1 MNLEISEKY
10 EPLFKRAYEDN
21 GIDTFI
27 LTGGRFSAKSFTTSI
42 AAGIFLRDF
51 DYKILYTRYTM
62 TAAKD
67 SIIPEFTGG
76 LDALNI
82 SHEFEVNLDRIKHAK
97 GGEVVFKGMKT
108 SSGNQTAA
116 LKSLKGF
123 NCLIVDEAEEMPSQ
137 KDFEKIQ
144 LSIRHPDKPN
154 ISILILNP
162 STKEHWIYKKYF
174 EEAGINGGFNG
185 VKDNVCYIHTSYL
198 DCLQHVP
205 SNILLEFNRMKERR
219 PQEYNNVVL
228 GGWLDKADGVVYSDW
243 IDGTFDESLPYV
255 YGLDFGFSPDPT
267 AMVKVA
273 IDNKNKYIYV
283 QEEIY
288 KTDLS
293 TKDIEDVIKD
303 RILNKSDLVV
313 GDCAEKRLIADL
325 KNTGINIT
333 KCKKGAGS
341 IKKGIKDILS
351 YTVIVCGESCNLRK
365 ELNNYVW
372 NDRKAGVP
380 IDDFN
385 HLLDALRYGFERANI
400 SVGFYAG

>member
-1 MNLEISEKY
+1 
-10 EPLFKRAYEDN
+10 
-21 GIDTFI
+21 
-27 LTGGRFSAKSFTTSI
+27 
-42 AAGIFLRDF
+42 
-51 DYKILYTRYTM
+51 M

-76 LDALNI
+76 LNALNI
-82 SHEFEVNLDRIKHAK
+82 SEEFEVNLDRIKHK
-97 GGEVVFKGMKT
+97 NGGEVVFKGMKT

-162 STKEHWIYKKYF
+162 ATKEHWIYKKYF
-174 EEAGINGGFNG
+174 EERGISGGFNG

-198 DCLQHVP
+198 DCIEHVP
-205 SNILLEFNRMKERR
+205 KNIISEFDRMKARR
-219 PQEYNNVVL
+219 LQEYNNVVL
-228 GGWLDKADGVVYSDW
+228 GGWLDKAEGVVYSDW
-243 IDGTFDESLPYV
+243 SDGTFDDSLPYV

-273 IDNKNKYIYV
+273 IDNNKKIVYV

-288 KTDLS
+288 KTELS
-293 TKDIEDVIKD
+293 TNDIEKIVKSCVG
-303 RILNKSDLVV
+303 NKNDLVV
-313 GDCAEKRLIADL
+313 ADCAEKRLINDL
-325 KNTGINIT
+325 RNTGINIT

-351 YTVIVCGESCNLRK
+351 YTVIVCGESSNLRK

-372 NDRKAGVP
+372 NDKKAGVP

-385 HLLDALRYGFERANI
+385 HLLDALRYGFERANK
-400 SVGFYAG
+400 SFYAG

>member
-1 MNLEISEKY
+1 MNLELSEKY

-21 GIDTFI
+21 EIDTFI

-42 AAGIFLRDF
+42 AAGIFLKDF

-67 SIIPEFTGG
+67 SIIPEFLGG
-76 LDALNI
+76 LEALNI
-82 SHEFEVNLDRIKHAK
+82 AHEFNVNIDRITHNS

-144 LSIRHPDKPN
+144 LSIRHPSKPN

-162 STKEHWIYKKYF
+162 ATKEHWIHKKYF
-174 EEAGINGGFNG
+174 EDKGISGGFNG
-185 VKDNVCYIHTSYL
+185 VKHNVCYIHTSYL
-198 DCLQHVP
+198 DCLEHVP
-205 SNILLEFNRMKERR
+205 NNILLEFNRMKKVR
-219 PQEYNNVVL
+219 PKEYNNVVL
-228 GGWLDKADGVVYSDW
+228 GGWLDKAEGVVYSDW
-243 IDGTFDESLPYV
+243 IDGEFDTSLPYV

-273 IDNKNKYIYV
+273 VDKKNKLVYV
-283 QEEIY
+283 QEEIH
-288 KTDLS
+288 KLELS
-293 TKDIEDVIKD
+293 TNDIEKIVKD
-303 RILNKSDLVV
+303 RVGSKNDLVV
-313 GDCAEKRLIADL
+313 ADCAEKRLINDL
-325 KNTGINIT
+325 RNTGINIT

-341 IKKGIKDILS
+341 IKKGIKDLLS
-351 YTVIVCGESCNLRK
+351 YKIIVCSNSINLRK

-372 NDRKAGVP
+372 NDKKAGVP
-380 IDDFN
+380 VDDFN

-400 SVGFYAG
+400 SFYAG

>member
-1 MNLEISEKY
+1 MNLELSEKY

-21 GIDTFI
+21 EVDTFI

-42 AAGIFLRDF
+42 AAGIFLKDF

-67 SIIPEFTGG
+67 SIIPEFLGG
-76 LDALNI
+76 LEALNI
-82 SHEFEVNLDRIKHAK
+82 AHEFNVNIDRISHNS

-144 LSIRHPDKPN
+144 LSIRHPSKPN

-162 STKEHWIYKKYF
+162 ATKEHWIHKKYF
-174 EEAGINGGFNG
+174 EDVGISGGFNG
-185 VKDNVCYIHTSYL
+185 VKDNVCYIHTSYM
-198 DCLQHVP
+198 DCLEHVP
-205 SNILLEFNRMKERR
+205 NNILLEFNRMKEIR
-219 PQEYNNVVL
+219 PKEYNNVVL

-243 IDGTFDESLPYV
+243 IDGEFDTSLPYV

-273 IDNKNKYIYV
+273 VDKKNKLVYV
-283 QEEIY
+283 QEEIHKLELSTNDIEKIVKNRVGS
-288 KTDLS
+288 KTDL
-293 TKDIEDVIKD
+293 
-303 RILNKSDLVV
+303 VV
-313 GDCAEKRLIADL
+313 ADCAEKRLINDL
-325 KNTGINIT
+325 RNTGINIT

-341 IKKGIKDILS
+341 IKKGIKDLLS
-351 YTVIVCGESCNLRK
+351 YKIIVCGKSVNLRK

-372 NDRKAGVP
+372 NDKKAGVP
-380 IDDFN
+380 VDDFN

-400 SVGFYAG
+400 SFYAG

>member
-1 MNLEISEKY
+1 MDLDFSPKY
-10 EPLFKRAYEDN
+10 EPLFERLEEDN
-21 GIDTFI
+21 DIDTFI
-27 LTGGRFSAKSFTTSI
+27 LTGGRFSAKSFTTSVFS
-42 AAGIFLRDF
+42 ATALKDHQ
-51 DYKILYTRYTM
+51 YKILCTRYTL
-62 TAAKD
+62 TSAKD
-67 SIIPEFTGG
+67 SIIPEFLGG
-76 LDALNI
+76 IDALNV
-82 SHEFEVNLDRIKHAK
+82 SHEFEANNDRVKHIN
-97 GGEVVFKGMKT
+97 GGEIVFKGMKT

-123 NCLIVDEAEEMPSQ
+123 NCLILDEAEEAPDR

-144 LSIRHPDKPN
+144 LSIRHPNKPN
-154 ISILILNP
+154 LTILILNP
-162 STKEHWIYKKYF
+162 ATKEHWIHTKYF
-174 EEAGINGGFNG
+174 EEKGIQGGYNG

-198 DCLQHVP
+198 DCLEHVP
-205 SNILLEFNRMKERR
+205 KNIIEEFDRMKIRR
-219 PQEYNNVVL
+219 PLEYNNVVL
-228 GGWLDKADGVVYSDW
+228 GGWLDKAEGVVFTNWSDGV
-243 IDGTFDESLPYV
+243 FDTSLPYV

-273 IDNKNKYIYV
+273 VDEKLKCIYV

-293 TKDIEDVIKD
+293 TKAIEDIVKD
-303 RILNKSDLVV
+303 RILERTDLVV
-313 GDCAEKRLIADL
+313 ADCAEKRLISDL

-351 YTVIVCGESCNLRK
+351 YSVIVCGESVNLRK

-385 HLLDALRYGFERANI
+385 HLLDAFRYGFERANR
-400 SVGFYAG
+400 SFYAG